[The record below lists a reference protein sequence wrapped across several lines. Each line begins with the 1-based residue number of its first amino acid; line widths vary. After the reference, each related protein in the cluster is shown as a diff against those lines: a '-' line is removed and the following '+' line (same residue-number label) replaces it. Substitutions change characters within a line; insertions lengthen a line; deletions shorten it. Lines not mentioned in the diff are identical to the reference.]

1 MKAPRGKRLTLLIA
15 SVAIA
20 VLLGA
25 AFASKDLI
33 LTGWYA
39 HRLRNGYFDEQ
50 RRAIISLGQLRTK
63 RAARIL
69 AGYLGGKGS
78 LRNDA
83 NYALISMGEVA
94 LEPLGEAF
102 SVADDLLAEP
112 KKLPPDDIREL
123 ADILESMLGSLLA
136 IQRKAAGVDSLRK
149 NIGTRFLQRDDL
161 DDFGDENFKSLV
173 WNSGVQPIEGK
184 PCRIFLFNPSFQ
196 SWPGLQPQTILIT
209 DAGGRVIT
217 WKEVGGEPS
226 FRSCE
231 LEIVDGAVYL
241 DITCDER
248 HSRTPGKYAYRLT
261 LRGIE

>member
-1 MKAPRGKRLTLLIA
+1 LKSPRGKRLTLLIA
-15 SVAIA
+15 SAALA

-25 AFASKDLI
+25 AFASKDVV
-33 LTGWYA
+33 LTTWYA
-39 HRLRNGYFDEQ
+39 YLLRNGYFDEQ

-63 RAARIL
+63 RAGRIL
-69 AGYLGGKGS
+69 AAYLGGEGS

-102 SVADDLLAEP
+102 SVVDDLLAEP

-123 ADILESMLGSLLA
+123 ADILDSLLGSLLA
-136 IQRKAAGVDSLRK
+136 IQRKEAGVRLLHK

-161 DDFGDENFKSLV
+161 EDFGDEKVKYLV
-173 WNSGVQPIEGK
+173 WNSGVKSIEGK